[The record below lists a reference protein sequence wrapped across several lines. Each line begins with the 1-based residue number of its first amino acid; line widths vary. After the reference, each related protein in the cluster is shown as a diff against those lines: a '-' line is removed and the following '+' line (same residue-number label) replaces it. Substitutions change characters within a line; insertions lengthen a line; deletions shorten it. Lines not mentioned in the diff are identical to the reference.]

1 MANLRNSLL
10 LSASIALPLL
20 AAPVAAFAAEPGE
33 IVVTGTRAQNRT
45 KLDSVAP
52 VDVLSLDSLTKQGSS
67 ELGSALAS
75 VAPSIDFPRPAGTDG
90 TDSIRPA
97 TLRGL
102 SPDQALVLIN
112 GVRGHASALLNVN
125 GSVGRGSAAVDLNTI
140 PTLALSQVEVLRDGA
155 SAQYGSDAIAGV
167 VNMRLREADHG
178 GGATVSY
185 GKYDTQFNG
194 ARSSRHIS
202 DGATLNLGLWQGF
215 KLGKGGFI
223 TLTGEYLDRHPTNR
237 SDLDV
242 RESVAKVRSRI
253 GDPEVLQK
261 TFYVNSAL
269 PIGDSGWEAFG
280 FGGYQHR
287 NSTSAAFARNP
298 SNVNNV
304 TAIYPDGFL
313 PLINARSGDLNVT
326 LGARGN
332 WGDWKAT
339 IKASYGRNRLDYRTL
354 NSLNSTYGAASQ
366 TSFYDGAL
374 IYDQWLGGMDAAKL
388 YKLGATDL
396 NVAWGVEVR
405 REGYRIVA
413 GEPTSYNRA
422 TGSASTLTAGAQGF
436 IGFQPS
442 NALKANRISN
452 ALYLDLEAKLPSI
465 LTLGAAVRGEHYSD
479 FGDIATGKLSA
490 RADLARWFALRGT
503 VSTGF
508 RAPSLQQQYFTST
521 ASVLSN
527 GQIVE
532 TGTFPSISN
541 VAASLGGVALRPEKS
556 VNFSAGAVLRAGGFD
571 LTVDGYIIKIRDQ
584 LGLSENITLSSA
596 AAAQYGVTAAR
607 FFINGLHTTTKG
619 IDIVAH
625 YKLRTAAVGTF
636 DFTASANVNK
646 ITVDS
651 YPTSSSATLFARQRI
666 VTITNGTPGE
676 KIVGGIDWSLGKL
689 GATARVN
696 YYGDVI
702 QPGSTAVTDIHTD
715 RKAIT
720 DLEVRY
726 KLIDKATIS
735 LGANNVFDIYPKR
748 VSLYGTDGTTT
759 LLATNGGVAFPY
771 FSPYGFNG
779 RYLYAKLNLSW

>member
-1 MANLRNSLL
+1 MSNLRHSLL
-10 LSASIALPLL
+10 LSVSIALPLL
-20 AAPVAAFAAEPGE
+20 AAPAAAFAAEPGE

-52 VDVLSLDSLTKQGSS
+52 VDVLSLDSLTKQGST

-237 SDLDV
+237 SDLDI

-287 NSTSAAFARNP
+287 NSTGAAFARNP
-298 SNVNNV
+298 SNANNV

-354 NSLNSTYGAASQ
+354 NSLNSTYGASSQ

-405 REGYRIVA
+405 REGYRIIA

-490 RADLARWFALRGT
+490 RADFARWFALRGT

-521 ASVLSN
+521 ASVLS
-527 GQIVE
+527 GATIVE

-541 VAASLGGVALRPEKS
+541 VAGSLGGVALRPEKS

-571 LTVDGYIIKIRDQ
+571 LTVDGYVIKIRDQ

-619 IDIVAH
+619 VDIVAH
-625 YKLRTAAVGTF
+625 YKLRDTAVGTF

-651 YPTSSSATLFARQRI
+651 YPTSTSATLFARQRI

-676 KIVGGIDWSLGKL
+676 KIVGAIDWSLGKL

-696 YYGDVI
+696 YYGNVI
-702 QPGSTAVTDIHTD
+702 QPASAAASDLYTG
-715 RKAIT
+715 RKAIS

-726 KLIDKATIS
+726 KLLDKATVS
-735 LGANNVFDIYPKR
+735 VGANNLFDIYPDK
-748 VSLYGTDGTTT
+748 TPAA